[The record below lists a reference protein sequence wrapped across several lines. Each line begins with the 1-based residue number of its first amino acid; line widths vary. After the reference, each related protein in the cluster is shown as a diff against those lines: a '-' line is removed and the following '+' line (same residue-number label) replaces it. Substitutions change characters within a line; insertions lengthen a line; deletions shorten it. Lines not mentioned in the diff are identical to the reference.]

1 LRARRLYCE
10 GLIAVAHKRNRSGNE
25 GKHLIVLNN
34 NDFNHASSSL
44 TMPGNKMTSSVGI
57 KKQIGRDLKQYGL
70 DLHSVLKQTCPV
82 LYPIVCGR
90 SVDELWKFLVTKLM
104 PLYQDETKK
113 PLIKFAFVKF
123 TGGFGE
129 CLWEPVRTAIYQGR
143 QSDLRQ
149 HICIK
154 FYLTSQEA
162 YLIDGAANVYNREYD
177 NQILFMPYQ
186 QGLEAL
192 RYKEIA
198 ISSIPI
204 LTPKVVEK
212 VNQNN
217 SASSLVDVSSYS
229 KNKVDMEALW
239 KEVTA
244 TIRISRKYYYE
255 VFFVYEK
262 RCGRL

>member
-1 LRARRLYCE
+1 
-10 GLIAVAHKRNRSGNE
+10 
-25 GKHLIVLNN
+25 
-34 NDFNHASSSL
+34 
-44 TMPGNKMTSSVGI
+44 M
-57 KKQIGRDLKQYGL
+57 
-70 DLHSVLKQTCPV
+70 
-82 LYPIVCGR
+82 
-90 SVDELWKFLVTKLM
+90 
-104 PLYQDETKK
+104 
-113 PLIKFAFVKF
+113 IKFAFVKF

-129 CLWEPVRTAIYQGR
+129 CLWESVRTAIYQGR

-255 VFFVYEK
+255 VFFVMKNAVEGFDPQRSPNLIGYIIYRVKFALLSAYSNKLVLRGFSNIFSRNSMLHSYRKYIIKKLKTTDKE
-262 RCGRL
+262 